1 MNRPAPAIVPAALH
15 TARFAGAIADLVH
28 ATGPVSY
35 DYQFGPDR
43 RLLDLVVAGSWSA
56 PRTLY
61 AAENATLALSA
72 DDLAGIE
79 IGFHGPD
86 FIGFKDNL
94 GGVAAHLIGQNAAT
108 ADEFAGLLAR
118 AARAAWLN
126 PAIPK
131 DAYYIL
137 ALATTPASRGAGV
150 GAALLRGAVTRARDA
165 GYRSVHLDVLAD
177 NPAVAFYRAFG
188 FEIVAE
194 TSVPDL
200 VRDHAFPSEY
210 RMVLELT

>member
-1 MNRPAPAIVPAALH
+1 MNRPIPAIVPAALH
-15 TARFAGAIADLVH
+15 AKRFAGRIADFVH

-43 RLLDLVVAGSWSA
+43 RLLDLVVAASWNTA
-56 PRTLY
+56 GTLY
-61 AAENATLALSA
+61 AADNAALALA
-72 DDLAGIE
+72 GDDLAGIE

-86 FIGFKDNL
+86 FIRFRDNL
-94 GGVAAHLIGQNAAT
+94 GGVATRLIGENTVT

-126 PAIPK
+126 PAMP
-131 DAYYIL
+131 DRGYYIL
-137 ALATTPASRGAGV
+137 ALATTPASRGTGV
-150 GAALLRGAVTRARDA
+150 GAALLRHAVTRARDA
-165 GYRSVHLDVLAD
+165 GHRSVHLDVLAD
-177 NPAVAFYRAFG
+177 NPAVAFYRAHG
-188 FEIVAE
+188 FQIAAE